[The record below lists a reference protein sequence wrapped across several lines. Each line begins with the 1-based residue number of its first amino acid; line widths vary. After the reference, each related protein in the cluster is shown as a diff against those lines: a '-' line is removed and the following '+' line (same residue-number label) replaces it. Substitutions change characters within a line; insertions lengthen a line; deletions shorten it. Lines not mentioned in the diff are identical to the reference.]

1 LEDDLSLTLDVGLG
15 PTLEVSSTLRRK
27 ADNIF
32 EKEQEY
38 LIENANLQQKP
49 NRSPELYISENG

>member
-1 LEDDLSLTLDVGLG
+1 MSLDVGLG
-15 PTLEVSSTLRRK
+15 PALEVSSTLRRK